1 MTIFTLL
8 VVLVGTPVLSADEPV
23 AEPNQ
28 QSLPWIKDIAV
39 AREMATKEGKDIL
52 INFTGSDWCGWCK
65 RLDGEVFSV
74 PAFHESAGKQY
85 IYLYLD
91 FPRSEEAKAKVVDE
105 ALNDKKRDEM
115 AVDGFP
121 AIILADSQMRPY
133 ARTGYQPG
141 GPEKYLEHLAE
152 LRVTGE
158 KVKALVAADNDEQIQ
173 KLLPGALEVMLEQK
187 LLGYPDFA
195 KFLALAEKSEN
206 PQLVA
211 KVVQFR
217 ATQKLNELL
226 NTPEPDFP
234 ALVEFLRGNPK
245 MQGSEVMNALWFCS
259 QWMTENDRKEEAKA
273 FLERMLSD
281 PLVKENDRGRQMI
294 EKAIADI
301 DHASSGGDHDHDG
314 DGIPDH

>member
-1 MTIFTLL
+1 MMIFSLL
-8 VVLVGTPVLSADEPV
+8 VVLAGTPVLSADEHV
-23 AEPNQ
+23 AEPTEE
-28 QSLPWIKDIAV
+28 SLTWVKDIAV
-39 AREMATKEGKDIL
+39 ARELATKEGKDIL

-115 AVDGFP
+115 GVDGFP

-133 ARTGYQPG
+133 ARTGYQNG
-141 GPEKYLEHLAE
+141 GPEKYLVHIAE
-152 LRVTGE
+152 LRATGE
-158 KVKALVAADNDEQIQ
+158 KVKALIAADDDEQIQ
-173 KLLPGALEVMLEQK
+173 KLLPAALEVMLEQK

-234 ALVEFLRGNPK
+234 VLVEFLQGNPE
-245 MQGSEVMNALWFCS
+245 MQGPEVLNALWFCS
-259 QWMTENDRKEEAKA
+259 QWLTENDRKEDAKT
-273 FLERMLSD
+273 FLNRMLTN
-281 PLVKENDRGRQMI
+281 PLVKENDRGREMI
-294 EKAIADI
+294 EKALEDV
-301 DHASSGGDHDHDG
+301 DDDTVDHDHDG
-314 DGIPDH
+314 DGKPDH